1 MNAMSSVLSYNQ
13 FDFGP
18 IFKHGDKAKEERRGE
33 KHQPSFVKQ
42 LMYFLLFTV
51 LNLGYV
57 SILLLVMFEIK
68 NFKCRLTIS
77 VEITMMSMDSVKLV
91 DVNGNIHILSK
102 LQVRSNKC

>member
-42 LMYFLLFTV
+42 LLYFILFIV

-57 SILLLVMFEIK
+57 IILPLITLRYTIY
-68 NFKCRLTIS
+68 RLTIS
-77 VEITMMSMDSVKLV
+77 TEITMMSMDSVKLV
-91 DVNGNIHILSK
+91 DINGNIHMLSK
-102 LQVRSNKC
+102 LQVRSNRC